1 MFTILQLLKPFVLP
15 PTLIALGLAISL
27 FLFLRGKYRSGKVI
41 LIIVFLSYYLLSI
54 NPVAAFLSLSLAQ
67 KYADKE
73 SDINLEKVDIIVVLS
88 GGVLKKGGYRPY
100 HELSGASWKRLWHGV
115 EVFKELEG
123 QIPILYVGGT
133 GKTFKSA
140 SVESE
145 LAKRYAV
152 EIGIPDERFW
162 TGPKSRNTYES
173 GIEIKQILDMHFP
186 VVKRHKIILVTS
198 AIHMLRSK
206 MVMEKV
212 GLDVVSSPADFVSGG
227 ISFKFSSFIPTV
239 RNFSV
244 SYFAVH
250 EWIGIAV
257 YKLLGRI

>member
-1 MFTILQLLKPFVLP
+1 MATC
-15 PTLIALGLAISL
+15 ISL
-27 FLFLRGKYRSGKVI
+27 FFCGKYRTGKV
-41 LIIVFLSYYLLSI
+41 LLLVVFLFYYLLSI
-54 NPVAAFLSLSLAQ
+54 NPVASFLSLSLMDENAVNG
-67 KYADKE
+67 
-73 SDINLEKVDIIVVLS
+73 SDISLEKADAIVVLS
-88 GGVLKKGGYRPY
+88 GGVLKKNGYRSF
-100 HELSGASWKRLWHGV
+100 HELSGISWKRLWHGI

-145 LAKRYAV
+145 LAKVYAV
-152 EIGIPDERFW
+152 EIGVPDERFW

-173 GIEIKQILDMHFP
+173 GIEIKQILDTH
-186 VVKRHKIILVTS
+186 L
-198 AIHMLRSK
+198 LRSK

-212 GLDVVSSPADFVSGG
+212 GLDVVPSPADFVSGG
-227 ISFKFSSFIPTV
+227 ISFKFSSFIPTIS
-239 RNFSV
+239 NFSV

-250 EWIGIAV
+250 EWIGIAG